1 MLFTSVATGILAWQ
15 WRGVAQRGSC
25 AGKDTDMDMD
35 MDMDRTGQNSQ
46 AIV

>member
-35 MDMDRTGQNSQ
+35 RTGQNSQ